1 MKIHESKEKINQKR
15 KTKKKGTGSMIFTAM
30 FFQAKEI
37 PK

>member
-1 MKIHESKEKINQKR
+1 MKIHESKVKINQKR
-15 KTKKKGTGSMIFTAM
+15 KTKKGTGSMIFTAM